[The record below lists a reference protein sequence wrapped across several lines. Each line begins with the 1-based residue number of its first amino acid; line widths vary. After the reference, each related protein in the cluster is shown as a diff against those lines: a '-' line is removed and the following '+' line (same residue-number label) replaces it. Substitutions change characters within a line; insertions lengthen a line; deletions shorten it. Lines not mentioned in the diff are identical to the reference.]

1 MSETV
6 RRRVHERRPEL
17 ISDALQSYLIDS
29 HGSGSSAR
37 PADLRVTRTRHTQRS
52 PTRSGP
58 RSGSILGHCIRLPTA
73 PVYAARFLDKA
84 DVCVAASVFDSRAR
98 W

>member
-37 PADLRVTRTRHTQRS
+37 PADPSGYSPAEHAAFYDPVRAALGLDRVT
-52 PTRSGP
+52 
-58 RSGSILGHCIRLPTA
+58 ILGH
-73 PVYAARFLDKA
+73 
-84 DVCVAASVFDSRAR
+84 
-98 W
+98 